1 MIGAEIN
8 RPNDELEA
16 INEVAIKIYGGGG
29 KATLIEHLVAKEST
43 SRYPTLTASLSNLE
57 KC

>member
-16 INEVAIKIYGGGG
+16 INEVANKIYGGGE
-29 KATLIEHLVAKEST
+29 ATLIEHLVVKEIYKQISDLD
-43 SRYPTLTASLSNLE
+43 SFVKQFGE
-57 KC
+57 I